1 MIFSKK
7 NIGYL
12 VFFLLFTILLSGIVT
27 ILQVRK
33 PHQYETF
40 EGATDAASADTEA
53 AAAEAAAKRQEE
65 AIKRTYAQIEN
76 VTSREMMH
84 SSLNMIHVYKQVV
97 KDFDKV
103 FSIDS
108 VQHMMEQVKLFDLK
122 KILDILIPK
131 LLEEMHNNY
140 DDLCLL
146 TTEIK
151 YLFIKLKT
159 ETSDL
164 SDLDLPAE
172 EQKRLTDD
180 RKHKALQRYMDDKT
194 RYSKQNG
201 DKPIMECFAN
211 PEDIE
216 LTENTENPYK
226 QPKQSNPDEDVSDE
240 EKAAAAEKKKAAAE
254 KDAKDKAAK
263 LAASKLEAK
272 NAPPKDAIGEKDVD
286 AYIAIINEAMRSDL
300 ILEAKSKQAMIEA
313 TLGFNSSY
321 FKKLQELK
329 PTHPPTKKEGFE
341 NPMEGFENPMEGFE
355 VEGFQSL
362 SRAKFLALKLLKSFK
377 PMIDFVEKHYDLHK
391 KIVLQKEE
399 VKKIKQ
405 EIGG

>member
-12 VFFLLFTILLSGIVT
+12 VFFLLFTILLSGIVM

-33 PHQYETF
+33 PHQYEKF
-40 EGATDAASADTEA
+40 EGAADDAASADAEA
-53 AAAEAAAKRQEE
+53 AAAEAAAKEQESR
-65 AIKRTYAQIEN
+65 IKQFYATLEN
-76 VTSREMMH
+76 L
-84 SSLNMIHVYKQVV
+84 SSQELMNGSVFATQFYKNVV
-97 KDFDKV
+97 KDFDKS
-103 FSIDS
+103 FSIDFT
-108 VQHMMEQVKLFDLK
+108 QRIMEQLKLLDLK
-122 KILDILIPK
+122 KILDIFIPK
-131 LLEEMHNNY
+131 YLEEMHDNY

-180 RKHKALQRYMDDKT
+180 RKNKALKRYTDDKT

-211 PEDIE
+211 PEDME
-216 LTENTENPYK
+216 HPEKAEKAENPEK
-226 QPKQSNPDEDVSDE
+226 PANPEDDASDE
-240 EKAAAAEKKKAAAE
+240 EKAAAAAKKKAAAD

-263 LAASKLEAK
+263 LAASKLKAK
-272 NAPPKDAIGEKDVD
+272 NGPPKDAIEEKDVD

-300 ILEAKSKQAMIEA
+300 ILEANSKQAMIEA

-329 PTHPPTKKEGFE
+329 PAHPPPKKK
-341 NPMEGFENPMEGFE
+341 EGFENPMEGFE
-355 VEGFQSL
+355 VEGFQSVP
-362 SRAKFLALKLLKSFK
+362 RAKFLALKLLKSFK
-377 PMIDFVEKHYDLHK
+377 PLMDFIEKHYDLHK

-405 EIGG
+405 HIEG